1 MRTIRSLTKN
11 ESGATA
17 IEYAIL
23 CALVAVF
30 IIGGFAGAGDQ
41 ITKIGGTIVEQLT
54 KANGTGTGGGTGG
67 NT

>member
-1 MRTIRSLTKN
+1 MRTIRKLFKN

-30 IIGGFAGAGDQ
+30 IIGAFGGVGSQ
-41 ITKIGGTIVEQLT
+41 ITSIGSKVTTALT
-54 KANGTGTGGGTGG
+54 PSTTSSSSSSSSGG
-67 NT
+67 

>member
-1 MRTIRSLTKN
+1 MRTNVKLFKN

-30 IIGGFAGAGDQ
+30 IIGAFGGVGEK
-41 ITKIGGTIVEQLT
+41 ITGIGTKVNTALT
-54 KANGTGTGGGTGG
+54 TSSSNST
-67 NT
+67 N

>member
-1 MRTIRSLTKN
+1 MRTIRSLSKN

-30 IIGGFAGAGDQ
+30 IIGGFSGAGTE
-41 ITKIGGTIVEQLT
+41 ISKIGGTIVDQLT
-54 KANGTGTGGGTGG
+54 KANAAGSASGG
-67 NT
+67 

>member
-1 MRTIRSLTKN
+1 MRTIAKLFKN

-30 IIGGFAGAGDQ
+30 IIGAFGGVGEK
-41 ITKIGGTIVEQLT
+41 ITGIGTKVNTALT
-54 KANGTGTGGGTGG
+54 STSN
-67 NT
+67 